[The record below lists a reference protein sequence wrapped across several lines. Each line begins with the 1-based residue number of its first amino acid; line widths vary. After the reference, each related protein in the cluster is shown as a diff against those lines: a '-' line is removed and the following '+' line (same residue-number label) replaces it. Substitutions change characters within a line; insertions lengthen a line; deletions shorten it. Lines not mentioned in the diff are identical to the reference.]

1 MPDEYTVAFTVL
13 DEQTTSS
20 FETKE
25 RAAVFAR
32 DIEGLGYEPEMFDTE
47 VKTYDYQSSPPVP
60 HQDTSSMKD
69 DPLSSEVIEL

>member
-13 DEQTTSS
+13 GEQTKSS

-32 DIEGLGYEPEMFDTE
+32 DIEGIGYEPQMFDTE
-47 VKTYDYQSSPPVP
+47 MKTYDYQPSPPVP
-60 HQDTSSMKD
+60 HQDTSAMKD